1 MKTLV
6 FTWLLIVLAGI
17 PQPVEAQPGQAKDVL
32 IGYFGPNDASH
43 PEGGDMWCAATL
55 AIEQA
60 NLAGGFHGRPFK
72 LITGWSENPWGS
84 GVKDLTRMV
93 YQDQV
98 WAIIGGIDG
107 PSTHLAEQVVAKARL
122 PLLSGANADRT
133 ANLANVSWMFSTLP
147 GHHLQA
153 TALTQAIESQVER
166 KRFVMVSSVDHD
178 SHVLTD
184 ELNKCFRKG
193 QLSPHYHFEFKP
205 GQVRDSELVDHI
217 INANAEAV
225 VIAASLQDTAHL
237 TVRLRQEGFSGILF
251 GGPCMSRQA
260 FVDIAGEA
268 AERVIFPLLYRPSK
282 TTEQFDKDMLDHSGR
297 SGNDL
302 SAHTYDT
309 VNLLLE
315 AIQQAGLNRQHIRDA
330 VGKLSPWQGV
340 TGTIHWD
347 QQGSNT
353 RPVALG
359 TLLNGCVTPCRF
371 TASKRLSLKPPQ
383 SR

>member
-17 PQPVEAQPGQAKDVL
+17 PLPVEAQPGHAKDVL
-32 IGYFGPNDASH
+32 IGYFGPNDMAH

-84 GVKDLTRMV
+84 GVKALTHMV

-133 ANLANVSWMFSTLP
+133 ANLANVPWMFSILP

-153 TALTQAIESQVER
+153 AALTKTIESQVKR

-178 SHVLTD
+178 AHILTD
-184 ELNKCFRKG
+184 ELNRCLRKR

-205 GQVRDSELVDHI
+205 GHLHDSEPVNHI
-217 INANAEAV
+217 IKANAEAV

-237 TVRLRQEGFSGILF
+237 TVRLRQKGFNGILF
-251 GGPCMSRQA
+251 GGACMSRQA

-268 AERVIFPLLYRPSK
+268 AEGVIFPLLYRPSE
-282 TTEQFDKDMLDHSGR
+282 TTRQFNKDMLDHSGR
-297 SGNDL
+297 SANDL

-309 VNLLLE
+309 VKLLLE
-315 AIQQAGLNRQHIRDA
+315 AIQQAGLNRQHIRDT
-330 VGKLSPWQGV
+330 VSKLSPWQGV

-353 RPVALG
+353 RPVTTG
-359 TLLNGCVTPCRF
+359 TLLNGCVTPYPITVSERPSS
-371 TASKRLSLKPPQ
+371 TRPQ